1 MINCALAAALV
12 ALATAPGASAQS
24 VQCRFT
30 DQRLTEISG
39 MTMSRIHP
47 DVLWVHNDSSGG
59 PFLYAVNVTSCR
71 TIARISIRGI
81 AARDLE
87 GLASGVDQRGR
98 PVLWLGDI
106 GDNRDSW
113 PWVWVHRIPEPRS
126 LVNSSVTARSFR
138 FTYPDGSHNAEAILA
153 DPRGPRVWVVTKGLA
168 RSDLFAL
175 PVPLRTKRVNIA
187 SMVRSEGPFI
197 TDGAVAPNGRQY
209 VLRDY
214 ASATIFEGLP
224 PGRKVKTIALPIQ
237 PQGEAITWTAD
248 SSALLVASERDPRL
262 FWIPVD

>member
-1 MINCALAAALV
+1 MAV
-12 ALATAPGASAQS
+12 S
-24 VQCRFT
+24 
-30 DQRLTEISG
+30 RL
-39 MTMSRIHP
+39 HP

-59 PFLYAVNVTSCR
+59 PFLYAIDVTSCR
-71 TIARISIRGI
+71 TLARLRIKGI

-87 GLASGVDQRGR
+87 GLASGVDRRGR

-113 PWVWVHRIPEPRS
+113 PWVRVHRIREPRA
-126 LVNSSVTARSFR
+126 LVDATVTARAFR

-153 DPRGPRVWVVTKGLA
+153 DPRGPGVWVVTKAMPRGE
-168 RSDLFAL
+168 LFAL
-175 PVPLRTKRVNIA
+175 PIPLRPTRVNVA
-187 SMVRSEGPFI
+187 VRVGSEGPFV
-197 TDGAVAPNGRQY
+197 TDGAIAPNGRRY

-214 ASATIFEGLP
+214 ASATVFEGLP

-248 SSALLVASERDPRL
+248 SSALLIASERDARL
-262 FWIPVD
+262 FRIPVD